1 MAAEESIETPMNGPA
16 GETPISNEQV
26 ALTDFAY
33 CLGSCNFTV
42 DSGIAD
48 DECSTRKE
56 AKLLMSLLASPPHLD
71 EEELEPVSSSESELS
86 YSSDSSHS
94 RRETFTFTCPS
105 LSLENSSTGSPHARS
120 LNLDLPQRRVSD
132 TREKITEKMNNV
144 KSVPSS
150 SEAPLPADLLK
161 RPLTVDDRDALRL
174 SADAMARNVLQ
185 SFQKALDW
193 RIQAWID
200 SASATLVKK
209 EREMVSS
216 GASEHEIRSLLE
228 TGEAKLIITL
238 RAIADQI
245 LVTGADTSFRV
256 LSQRVEN
263 DSTSTSSNESTTE
276 EHVQKKRRIVTKDP
290 SDLEVGEYN
299 YGVTHSLMF
308 EVVVHLQT
316 PAGYSEITLQVPGT
330 MDGTF
335 LSSEPGAEELKAV
348 LVELDTNILSAM
360 VEKASRT
367 IVRTSFEAA
376 MESIEAEVE
385 PMKEEAEEIT
395 FTTTR
400 LVNMMSPPR
409 KRTSEASAEAIHTAM
424 ITPSSLFS
432 DMLITSENFSAN
444 MRVLLPIPDDLEKC
458 TTRPRQ
464 ISPQPQCP
472 DFNGSV
478 PFTPRKNTGFPGA
491 SLISPAPNNET
502 DDYVDG
508 ISVDKGP
515 SLPMLVEVACRAMRV
530 D

>member
-1 MAAEESIETPMNGPA
+1 MAAEESTDTPMNGPA
-16 GETPISNEQV
+16 EETPVSNEQV
-26 ALTDFAY
+26 ALTDFAH
-33 CLGSCNFTV
+33 CLGSCNFAV

-48 DECSTRKE
+48 DECSTRNE

-71 EEELEPVSSSESELS
+71 EKELEPVSSSESELS

-94 RRETFTFTCPS
+94 RRETFSFTCPS
-105 LSLENSSTGSPHARS
+105 LSLENSKSTGSPQRS
-120 LNLDLPQRRVSD
+120 LKLDSPQRRVSD
-132 TREKITEKMNNV
+132 IHEETQGAMNN
-144 KSVPSS
+144 SVSSS
-150 SEAPLPADLLK
+150 SETPLPAELLG

-174 SADAMARNVLQ
+174 STDAIARNVLQ

-209 EREMVSS
+209 EREMVQS
-216 GASEHEIRSLLE
+216 GASEHEIRGLLE

-238 RAIADQI
+238 RAIADQT
-245 LVTGADTSFRV
+245 LVTGVDTSFRV

-263 DSTSTSSNESTTE
+263 DSTTTSSETTTE
-276 EHVQKKRRIVTKDP
+276 EPVQKKRRIATKDP
-290 SDLEVGEYN
+290 SDLEEGEYM
-299 YGVTHSLMF
+299 YSVTHSLMF
-308 EVVVHLQT
+308 EGVVHLQT
-316 PAGYSEITLQVPGT
+316 AAGYSEITLQVPGT

-335 LSSEPGAEELKAV
+335 LSSEPGAEELRAV
-348 LVELDTNILSAM
+348 LVELDTSILSAM
-360 VEKASRT
+360 VEKACRT
-367 IVRTSFEAA
+367 IVRTSVEAA
-376 MESIEAEVE
+376 MEPKQIEVE
-385 PMKEEAEEIT
+385 PMEEEAEET
-395 FTTTR
+395 ASTTTS

-409 KRTSEASAEAIHTAM
+409 KRTSEDTAEGIHTAM

-432 DMLITSENFSAN
+432 DTLITSADFIAN
-444 MRVLLPIPDDLEKC
+444 KRVLLPISDDLEKYAI
-458 TTRPRQ
+458 RPRQ

-491 SLISPAPNNET
+491 SLISPPPNNET
-502 DDYVDG
+502 AEYVESSV
-508 ISVDKGP
+508 SVDKGP

>member
-1 MAAEESIETPMNGPA
+1 LTNSPMAAEESIETPMNGPA
-16 GETPISNEQV
+16 EDTPVSKEQV
-26 ALTDFAY
+26 ALTDFAH

-71 EEELEPVSSSESELS
+71 QEELELVSSSESELS

-105 LSLENSSTGSPHARS
+105 LSLENSSSKCTGRRS
-120 LNLDLPQRRVSD
+120 LNLNLPQRRVSD
-132 TREKITEKMNNV
+132 MQEEITEEMMNVN
-144 KSVPSS
+144 SIASS
-150 SEAPLPADLLK
+150 LETPLPADLLK

-216 GASEHEIRSLLE
+216 GASEHEIRGLLE

-245 LVTGADTSFRV
+245 LVTGVDTSFRV
-256 LSQRVEN
+256 LSQRVES
-263 DSTSTSSNESTTE
+263 DCTSSETTASE
-276 EHVQKKRRIVTKDP
+276 EPVQKKRRIATKDP
-290 SDLEVGEYN
+290 SDLEEGEYN

-316 PAGYSEITLQVPGT
+316 PAGYSEINLQVPGS

-360 VEKASRT
+360 VEKACRT

-376 MESIEAEVE
+376 MKPAEVE
-385 PMKEEAEEIT
+385 PMEEEAEET
-395 FTTTR
+395 AATTSPE
-400 LVNMMSPPR
+400 NMMSPPR
-409 KRTSEASAEAIHTAM
+409 QRTSEATAEAIHATM

-432 DMLITSENFSAN
+432 DTLITSADFSAN
-444 MRVLLPIPDDLEKC
+444 KRVLLPIPDDLDKY

-478 PFTPRKNTGFPGA
+478 PFMPRKNTGFAGA
-491 SLISPAPNNET
+491 SLVSPAPNNET
-502 DDYVDG
+502 AEYVEG

-515 SLPMLVEVACRAMRV
+515 SLPMLVEVACRAMLV

>member
-1 MAAEESIETPMNGPA
+1 MAAEESIDTPMIGPA
-16 GETPISNEQV
+16 EAAPVSSEQV
-26 ALTDFAY
+26 ALTDFAH

-48 DECSTRKE
+48 DESSTRKE
-56 AKLLMSLLASPPHLD
+56 AKLLMSLLASPTHLD

-105 LSLENSSTGSPHARS
+105 LSLENSSNKCTGRRS
-120 LNLDLPQRRVSD
+120 LNLNLPQRRVSD
-132 TREKITEKMNNV
+132 MHEEVTKEMINSKAL
-144 KSVPSS
+144 PSS
-150 SEAPLPADLLK
+150 SEPPLPAELLK
-161 RPLTVDDRDALRL
+161 RSLTVDDRDALRL

-216 GASEHEIRSLLE
+216 GASEHEIRGLLE
-228 TGEAKLIITL
+228 TAEAKLIITL

-263 DSTSTSSNESTTE
+263 DSTSSETTDSE
-276 EHVQKKRRIVTKDP
+276 EPVQKKRRIATKDP
-290 SDLEVGEYN
+290 SDLEEGEYN

-360 VEKASRT
+360 VEKACRT

-376 MESIEAEVE
+376 IEPNQVEVE
-385 PMKEEAEEIT
+385 PPKEEAEEIAA
-395 FTTTR
+395 TTTS

-409 KRTSEASAEAIHTAM
+409 NKRTSDATAEGNFAAM

-432 DMLITSENFSAN
+432 DTLITSADFHAN
-444 MRVLLPIPDDLEKC
+444 KRVLLPIPDDFDKF

-464 ISPQPQCP
+464 ISPQPQCS
-472 DFNGSV
+472 DFNRSV

-491 SLISPAPNNET
+491 SLISPPPNNET
-502 DDYVDG
+502 AEYVEG